1 MKKCL
6 IISGGENCLDQFPDA
21 FFDDFDFIIGCD
33 QGFEYGL
40 ERNVNFNLVL
50 GDFDSVKNPKLLV
63 NAKSHAKE
71 IQTFPKEK
79 DDTDTMLAVKSAIQ
93 KGFSQ
98 ISIVCAL
105 GNRLDHTISNLQ
117 TAIFAARHNSK
128 VEIYGRDE
136 IIYAF
141 SNSELEIPKKS
152 GYSLSVFSAD
162 VCTGVTI
169 QGAKYSVRDI
179 TLKNDFPLGQSNDWT
194 DQKSVKISVKNGTLL
209 VILSKIR

>member
-6 IISGGENCLDQFPDA
+6 IVSGGENCLEQFSDS

-33 QGFEYGL
+33 KGFEYGL
-40 ERNVNFNLVL
+40 ERNLNFNLIL
-50 GDFDSVKNPKLLV
+50 GDFDSVKNPNLLV
-63 NAKSHAKE
+63 NTKSHVKE

-79 DDTDTMLAVKSAIQ
+79 DDTDTMLAVNSAIQ
-93 KGFSQ
+93 KGFKQ

-128 VEIYGRDE
+128 VEIYGHDE

-141 SNSELEIPKKS
+141 SNSELEIPKKI
-152 GYSLSVFSAD
+152 GYSLSVFSSD
-162 VCTGVTI
+162 ICTGVTI
-169 QGAKYSVRDI
+169 QGAKYSVQDI
-179 TLKNDFPLGQSNDWT
+179 TLKNDFPLGQSNDWS
-194 DQKSVKISVKNGTLL
+194 DKKFVKISVKSGTLL